1 MSAKTDSRPSGGLP
15 ASAPARPA
23 AAPAVR
29 TSFWASRRAT
39 ILLQVLAGLAILG
52 IWQAAAESQLVNPIL
67 LGKPSGIIVK
77 IASMLAGERVYSRTI
92 YDHLAT
98 SLQVIVL
105 GYLLGSGAGILLGL
119 AFGRSRP
126 LRRIFEPLILAI
138 ASVPKIAIAPLFV
151 IVLGIGASSRLAI
164 VFIEVFFMVFF
175 NTLRGVYE
183 VNEEYVNIA
192 RIMGAS
198 RWRVLWRAVIPAAM
212 PDIMLGLRLGVPFA
226 ITGAV
231 LGEFIASNQGIGW
244 LILYSSSSLDADGLW
259 AALVFLVATTWIL
272 SLIIETLERRLL
284 LWQPQRREGSMQV

>member
-1 MSAKTDSRPSGGLP
+1 MSAHTDSRPSEGLP
-15 ASAPARPA
+15 ASAPVRPA
-23 AAPAVR
+23 ATPAAR
-29 TSFWASRRAT
+29 KSFWASRRAT
-39 ILLQVLAGLAILG
+39 ILLQILAGLIILG
-52 IWQAAAESQLVNPIL
+52 IWQAAGEAALVNPLL
-67 LGKPSGIIVK
+67 LGEPSGIIVK
-77 IASMLAGERVYSRTI
+77 IAGMLAGDTVYSRTI

-98 SLQVIVL
+98 SLQVIIL
-105 GYLLGSGAGILLGL
+105 GYLIGSGVGILLGL

-198 RWRVLWRAVIPAAM
+198 RWQALRRTVLPAAM

-259 AALVFLVATTWIL
+259 AALVFLVATTWML
-272 SLIIETLERRLL
+272 SLIIETIERRLL
-284 LWQPQRREGSMQV
+284 RWQPQRREGSMQV